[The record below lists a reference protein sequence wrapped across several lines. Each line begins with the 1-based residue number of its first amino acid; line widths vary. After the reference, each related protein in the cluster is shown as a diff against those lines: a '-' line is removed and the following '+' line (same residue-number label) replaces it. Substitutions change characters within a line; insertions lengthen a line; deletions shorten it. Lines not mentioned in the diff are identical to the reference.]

1 MLSATRLAHWTA
13 LCAFLE
19 DQPYNAAYDPH
30 LAGCPHAYLF
40 CRLPAGDFPP
50 APAERAARRQVVAER
65 RRLRLVYWQ
74 TGYGWRLR
82 KNYRATLA
90 ELRAAA
96 ERQAQLLEGR
106 AIDG

>member
-1 MLSATRLAHWTA
+1 
-13 LCAFLE
+13 
-19 DQPYNAAYDPH
+19 
-30 LAGCPHAYLF
+30 
-40 CRLPAGDFPP
+40 
-50 APAERAARRQVVAER
+50 VVAER